1 MVETKVRT
9 RPYDAA
15 NYIETPEDVAYYLEA
30 ALEDDDPAEFAEALG
45 VVARSRGAT
54 EIARKA
60 GVSRDAIYKA
70 LSKDG
75 NPNLS
80 TLLKVMDALGVKLSV
95 KVG

>member
-1 MVETKVRT
+1 MVRELALPNEVMVRF
-9 RPYDAA
+9 R
-15 NYIETPEDVAYYLEA
+15 
-30 ALEDDDPAEFAEALG
+30 LG
-45 VVARSRGAT
+45 VITRSRGAT

-80 TLLKVMDALGVKLSV
+80 TLLKVMDAMGVKLSV